1 MEKQRKLCS
10 LFINRSNSLKY
21 QVDFILIYM
30 SLIKKGSKK
39 NRKILSL
46 QLFGI
51 REILRNTLK
60 S

>member
-39 NRKILSL
+39 NRKIEKVYNFSEY
-46 QLFGI
+46 GKYY
-51 REILRNTLK
+51 EIL
-60 S
+60 